1 MRNMKKNLLLIIAT
15 LFIFPLQAQ
24 NTLKLMTYNIKNAN
38 GMDDVCDFQRVAN
51 VINNASPDVV
61 AIQEVDSMTNRS
73 GQKYVLGEI
82 AERTQMHAYFA
93 PAIDY
98 DGGKYGIGLLT
109 RQVPVRLQTIP
120 LPGRE
125 EARALILAEFEDY
138 IYCCTHMSLTEEDRM
153 ESLKIVKSFTIPYKK
168 PLFLAG
174 DMNAEPESDFIK
186 ELQKDF
192 QILSNPKQHTYP
204 APEPKETID
213 YIATLKSNVN
223 GFALISAQVLHEPM
237 ASDHRP
243 ILVELRTAEKENKIF
258 RTKPYLQN
266 PVGNGITV
274 MWETTVPAYCW
285 VEYGT
290 DTTQLKRARTIVD
303 GQVVCN
309 NYLHKIRIDGL
320 QPGQKYYYRVCSQ
333 EILLYQ
339 AYKKVFGNTAQS
351 SFSEFTLPEIDA
363 DSFTAIVF
371 NDLHQHTK
379 TFRALCK
386 QIQNID
392 YDFVVFNGDCVDDPV
407 DHNQATTFIS
417 ELTEGV
423 RGDRIPTF
431 FMRGNHEIRNAYS
444 IGLRDHYD
452 YVENKT
458 YGSFNWGDTRIVMLD
473 CGEDKLDSHWVY
485 YGLNDFT
492 QLRNEQVDFLKK
504 ELSAKEFK
512 KAKKRVL
519 IHHIPLYGNDGVNL
533 CADLWTKVLEKAPFN
548 ISLNAHTH
556 KYAYHPKGELG
567 NNYPVVIGGGYKMD
581 GATVMILEKK
591 KDELR
596 IKVLNVKG
604 DVLLDIT
611 V

>member
-1 MRNMKKNLLLIIAT
+1 MKKNLLFIFAA
-15 LFIFPLQAQ
+15 LFIFSAQAQ
-24 NTLKLMTYNIKNAN
+24 NTLKLMSYNIKNAN
-38 GMDDVCDFQRVAN
+38 GMDNVCNFQRIAN
-51 VINNASPDVV
+51 VINNTSPDVV

-82 AERTQMHAYFA
+82 AERTQMHGYFA

-109 RQVPVRLQTIP
+109 KQVPLRLQTLP

-125 EARALILAEFEDY
+125 EARTLILAEFADY

-153 ESLKIVKSFTIPYKK
+153 KSLELVKAFTSSSTK

-174 DMNAEPESDFIK
+174 DMNAEPESGFIK
-186 ELQKDF
+186 KLQKDF
-192 QILSNPKQHTYP
+192 QILSNPKQHTFP
-204 APEPKETID
+204 APDPKETID
-213 YIATLKSNVN
+213 YIATLKQNAK
-223 GFALISAQVLHEPM
+223 GFAVISAKVINEPM

-243 ILVELRTAEKENKIF
+243 ILVELRTAEKADKIF
-258 RTKPYLQN
+258 RMKPYLQN

-320 QPGQKYYYRVCSQ
+320 QLGQKYYYRVCSQ

-351 SFSEFTLPEIDA
+351 AFSEFTLPATDT
-363 DSFTAIVF
+363 DSFTAVVF
-371 NDLHQHTK
+371 NDLHQHTQ
-379 TFRALCK
+379 TFRALCQ
-386 QIQNID
+386 QIKNVN

-407 DHNQATTFIS
+407 DHNQATSFIS

-423 RGDRIPTF
+423 CGDRIPTF

-452 YVENKT
+452 YVGDRT

-473 CGEDKLDSHWVY
+473 CGEDKPDDHWVY

-504 ELSAKEFK
+504 ELSSKEFK
-512 KAKKRVL
+512 KAGKRVL
-519 IHHIPLYGNDGVNL
+519 IHHIPLYGNDGKNL
-533 CADLWTKVLEKAPFN
+533 CANLWTKLLEKAPFN

-567 NNYPVVIGGGYKMD
+567 NNYPVIIGGGYKMD

-596 IKVLNVKG
+596 VKVLNAKG
-604 DVLLDIT
+604 KILLDIT

>member
-1 MRNMKKNLLLIIAT
+1 MKKNLL
-15 LFIFPLQAQ
+15 FIFAVLFTFSAQAQ
-24 NTLKLMTYNIKNAN
+24 NTLKLMSYNIKNAN
-38 GMDDVCDFQRVAN
+38 GMDNVCNFQRIAN

-82 AERTQMHAYFA
+82 AERTQMHGYFA

-109 RQVPVRLQTIP
+109 KQVPLRLQTLP

-125 EARALILAEFEDY
+125 EARTLILAEFVDY

-153 ESLKIVKSFTIPYKK
+153 KSLELVKAFTSSSTK

-174 DMNAEPESDFIK
+174 DMNAEPESGFIK

-192 QILSNPKQHTYP
+192 QILSNPKQHTFP
-204 APEPKETID
+204 APYPKETID
-213 YIATLKSNVN
+213 YIATLKQNAK
-223 GFALISAQVLHEPM
+223 GFAVISAKVINEPM

-243 ILVELRTAEKENKIF
+243 ILVELRTAEKADKIF
-258 RTKPYLQN
+258 RMKPYLQN

-351 SFSEFTLPEIDA
+351 AFSEFTLPATDT
-363 DSFTAIVF
+363 DSFTAVVF
-371 NDLHQHTK
+371 NDLHQHTQ
-379 TFRALCK
+379 TFRALCQ
-386 QIQNID
+386 QIKNVN

-407 DHNQATTFIS
+407 DHNQATSFIS

-423 RGDRIPTF
+423 CGDRIPTF

-452 YVENKT
+452 YVGDRT

-473 CGEDKLDSHWVY
+473 CGEDKPDDHWVY

-504 ELSAKEFK
+504 ELSSKEFK
-512 KAKKRVL
+512 KAGKRVL
-519 IHHIPLYGNDGVNL
+519 IHHIPLYGNDGKNL
-533 CADLWTKVLEKAPFN
+533 CANLWTKLLEKAPFN

-567 NNYPVVIGGGYKMD
+567 NNYPVIIGGGYKMD

-596 IKVLNVKG
+596 VKVLNAKG
-604 DVLLDIT
+604 KILLDIT

>member
-1 MRNMKKNLLLIIAT
+1 MKKNLLFIFAA
-15 LFIFPLQAQ
+15 LFIFSAQAQ
-24 NTLKLMTYNIKNAN
+24 NTLKLMSYNIKNAN
-38 GMDDVCDFQRVAN
+38 GMDNVCNFQRIAN
-51 VINNASPDVV
+51 VINNTSPDVV

-82 AERTQMHAYFA
+82 AERTQMHGYFA

-109 RQVPVRLQTIP
+109 KQVPLRLQTLP

-125 EARALILAEFEDY
+125 EARTLILAEFADY

-153 ESLKIVKSFTIPYKK
+153 KSLELVKAFTSSSTK

-174 DMNAEPESDFIK
+174 DMNAEPESGFIK
-186 ELQKDF
+186 KLQKDF
-192 QILSNPKQHTYP
+192 QILSNPKQHTFP
-204 APEPKETID
+204 APDPKETID
-213 YIATLKSNVN
+213 YIATLKQNAK
-223 GFALISAQVLHEPM
+223 GFAVISAKVINEPM

-243 ILVELRTAEKENKIF
+243 ILVELRTAEKADKIF
-258 RTKPYLQN
+258 RMKPYLQN

-351 SFSEFTLPEIDA
+351 AFSEFTLPATDT
-363 DSFTAIVF
+363 DSFTAVVF
-371 NDLHQHTK
+371 NDLHQHTQ
-379 TFRALCK
+379 TFRALCQ
-386 QIQNID
+386 QIKNVN

-407 DHNQATTFIS
+407 DHNQATSFIS

-423 RGDRIPTF
+423 CGDRIPTF

-452 YVENKT
+452 YVGDRT

-473 CGEDKLDSHWVY
+473 CGGDKPDDHWVY

-504 ELSAKEFK
+504 ELSSKEFK
-512 KAKKRVL
+512 KAGKRVL
-519 IHHIPLYGNDGVNL
+519 IHHIPLYGNDGKNL
-533 CADLWTKVLEKAPFN
+533 CANLWTKLLEKAPFN

-567 NNYPVVIGGGYKMD
+567 NNYPVIIGGGYKMD

-596 IKVLNVKG
+596 VKVLNAKG
-604 DVLLDIT
+604 KILLDIT

>member
-1 MRNMKKNLLLIIAT
+1 MKKNLL
-15 LFIFPLQAQ
+15 FIFAALFTFSAQAQ
-24 NTLKLMTYNIKNAN
+24 NTLKLMSYNIKNAN
-38 GMDDVCDFQRVAN
+38 GMDNVCNFQRIAN
-51 VINNASPDVV
+51 VINNTSPDVV

-82 AERTQMHAYFA
+82 AERTQMHGYFA

-109 RQVPVRLQTIP
+109 KQLPLRLQTLP

-125 EARALILAEFEDY
+125 EARTLILAEFADY

-153 ESLKIVKSFTIPYKK
+153 KSLELVKAFTSSSTK

-174 DMNAEPESDFIK
+174 DMNAEPESGFIK

-192 QILSNPKQHTYP
+192 QILSNPKQHTFP
-204 APEPKETID
+204 APDPKETID
-213 YIATLKSNVN
+213 YIATLKQNAK
-223 GFALISAQVLHEPM
+223 GFAVISAKVINEPM

-243 ILVELRTAEKENKIF
+243 ILVELRTAEKADKIF
-258 RTKPYLQN
+258 RMKPYLQN

-351 SFSEFTLPEIDA
+351 AFSEFTLPATDT
-363 DSFTAIVF
+363 DSFTAVVF
-371 NDLHQHTK
+371 NDLHQHTQ
-379 TFRALCK
+379 TFRALCQ
-386 QIQNID
+386 QIKNVN

-407 DHNQATTFIS
+407 DHNQATSFIS

-423 RGDRIPTF
+423 CGGRIPTF

-452 YVENKT
+452 YVGDRT

-473 CGEDKLDSHWVY
+473 CGEDKPDDHWVY

-504 ELSAKEFK
+504 ELSSKEFK
-512 KAKKRVL
+512 KARKRVL
-519 IHHIPLYGNDGVNL
+519 IHHIPLYGNDGKNL
-533 CADLWTKVLEKAPFN
+533 CANLWTKLLEKAPFN

-567 NNYPVVIGGGYKMD
+567 NNYPVIIGGGYKMD
-581 GATVMILEKK
+581 GTTVMILEKK

-596 IKVLNVKG
+596 VKVLNAKG
-604 DVLLDIT
+604 KILLDIT

>member
-1 MRNMKKNLLLIIAT
+1 MKKNLLFIFAA
-15 LFIFPLQAQ
+15 LFIFSAQAQ
-24 NTLKLMTYNIKNAN
+24 NTLKLMSYNIKNAN
-38 GMDDVCDFQRVAN
+38 GMDNVCNFQRIAN
-51 VINNASPDVV
+51 VINNTSPDVV

-82 AERTQMHAYFA
+82 AERTQMHGYFA

-109 RQVPVRLQTIP
+109 KQVPLRLQSLP

-125 EARALILAEFEDY
+125 EARTLILAEFADY

-153 ESLKIVKSFTIPYKK
+153 KSLELVKAFTSSSTK

-174 DMNAEPESDFIK
+174 DMNAEPESGFIK

-192 QILSNPKQHTYP
+192 QILSNPKQHTFP
-204 APEPKETID
+204 APDPKETID
-213 YIATLKSNVN
+213 YIATLKQNAK
-223 GFALISAQVLHEPM
+223 GFAVISAKVINEPM

-243 ILVELRTAEKENKIF
+243 ILVELRTVEKADKIF
-258 RTKPYLQN
+258 RMKPYLQN

-351 SFSEFTLPEIDA
+351 AFSEFTLPATDT
-363 DSFTAIVF
+363 DSFTAVVF
-371 NDLHQHTK
+371 NDLHQHTQ
-379 TFRALCK
+379 TFRSLCQ
-386 QIQNID
+386 QIKNVN

-407 DHNQATTFIS
+407 DHNQATSFIS

-423 RGDRIPTF
+423 CGDRIPTF

-452 YVENKT
+452 YVGDRT

-473 CGEDKLDSHWVY
+473 CGEDKPDDHWVY

-504 ELSAKEFK
+504 ELSSKEFK
-512 KAKKRVL
+512 KAGKRVL
-519 IHHIPLYGNDGVNL
+519 IHHIPLYGNDGKNL
-533 CADLWTKVLEKAPFN
+533 CANPWTKLLEKAPFN

-567 NNYPVVIGGGYKMD
+567 NNYPVIIGGGYKMD

-596 IKVLNVKG
+596 VKVLNAKG
-604 DVLLDIT
+604 KILLDIT

>member
-1 MRNMKKNLLLIIAT
+1 MKKNLLFIFAA
-15 LFIFPLQAQ
+15 LFIFSAQAQ
-24 NTLKLMTYNIKNAN
+24 NTLKLMSYNIKNAN
-38 GMDDVCDFQRVAN
+38 GMDNVCNFQRIAN
-51 VINNASPDVV
+51 VINNTSPDVV

-82 AERTQMHAYFA
+82 AERTQMHGYFA

-109 RQVPVRLQTIP
+109 KQVPLRLQSLP

-125 EARALILAEFEDY
+125 EARTLILAEFADY

-153 ESLKIVKSFTIPYKK
+153 KSLELVKAFTSSSTK

-174 DMNAEPESDFIK
+174 DMNAEPESGFIK

-192 QILSNPKQHTYP
+192 QILSNPKQHTFP
-204 APEPKETID
+204 APDPKETID
-213 YIATLKSNVN
+213 YIATLKQNAK
-223 GFALISAQVLHEPM
+223 GFAVISAKVINEPM

-243 ILVELRTAEKENKIF
+243 ILVELRTVEKADKIF
-258 RTKPYLQN
+258 RMKPYLQN

-351 SFSEFTLPEIDA
+351 AFSEFTLPATDT
-363 DSFTAIVF
+363 DSFTAVVF
-371 NDLHQHTK
+371 NDLHQHTQ
-379 TFRALCK
+379 TFRSLCQ
-386 QIQNID
+386 QIKNVN

-407 DHNQATTFIS
+407 DHNQATSFIS

-423 RGDRIPTF
+423 CGDRIPTF

-452 YVENKT
+452 YVGDRT

-473 CGEDKLDSHWVY
+473 CGEDKPDDHWVY

-504 ELSAKEFK
+504 ELSSKEFK
-512 KAKKRVL
+512 KAGKRVL
-519 IHHIPLYGNDGVNL
+519 IHHIPLYGNDGKNF
-533 CADLWTKVLEKAPFN
+533 CANLWTKLLEKAPFN

-567 NNYPVVIGGGYKMD
+567 NNYPVIIGGGYKMD

-596 IKVLNVKG
+596 VKVLNAKG
-604 DVLLDIT
+604 KILLDIT

>member
-1 MRNMKKNLLLIIAT
+1 MINTRKTFLLALAS
-15 LFIFPLQAQ
+15 LFILSAQAQ
-24 NTLKLMTYNIKNAN
+24 NTLRLMTYNIKNAN
-38 GMDDVCDFQRVAN
+38 GMDDVRSFQRIAN

-61 AIQEVDSMTNRS
+61 AVQEVDSMTHRS

-98 DGGKYGIGLLT
+98 DGGKYGVGLLT
-109 RQVPVRLQTIP
+109 KQAPIRLQTMP

-125 EARALILAEFEDY
+125 EARTLILAEFEDY
-138 IYCCTHMSLTEEDRM
+138 IYCCTHLSLTEEDRM
-153 ESLKIVKSFTIPYKK
+153 KSLKVLKSFADESKK
-168 PLFLAG
+168 PFFLAG
-174 DMNAEPESDFIK
+174 DMNAEPESAFIK
-186 ELQKDF
+186 ELQKEY
-192 QILSNPKQHTYP
+192 QIISNPKQPTFP

-213 YIATLKSNVN
+213 YIASLKQNAA
-223 GFALISAQVLHEPM
+223 GFAVISARVLNEPV

-243 ILVELRTAEKENKIF
+243 LLVVLRTAEKADKIF

-274 MWETTVPAYCW
+274 MCETTVPAYCW

-290 DTTQLKRARTIVD
+290 DTTQLKRARNIVD

-309 NYLHKIRIDGL
+309 NKLHKVRIDGL

-351 SFSEFTLPEIDA
+351 DFSEFTLPAA
-363 DSFTAIVF
+363 DTETFTAVVF
-371 NDLHQHTK
+371 NDLHQHTN

-423 RGDRIPTF
+423 RGDCIPTF

-452 YVENKT
+452 YVGDKT

-473 CGEDKLDSHWVY
+473 CGEDKLDTHWVY

-504 ELSAKEFK
+504 ELASKDFK

-519 IHHIPLYGNDGVNL
+519 IHHIPLYGNDGENL
-533 CADLWTKVLEKAPFN
+533 CADLWTKLLEKAPFN
-548 ISLNAHTH
+548 VSLNAHTH

-567 NNYPVVIGGGYKMD
+567 NNYPVIIGGGYRMD

-591 KDELR
+591 KDEMK
-596 IKVLNVKG
+596 IKVLNAKG
-604 DVLLDIT
+604 EVLLDIK

>member
-1 MRNMKKNLLLIIAT
+1 MKKNLL
-15 LFIFPLQAQ
+15 FIFAVLFTFSAQAQ
-24 NTLKLMTYNIKNAN
+24 NTLKLMSYNIKNAN
-38 GMDDVCDFQRVAN
+38 GMDNVCNFQRIAN

-82 AERTQMHAYFA
+82 AERTQMHGYFA

-109 RQVPVRLQTIP
+109 KQVPLRLQTLP

-125 EARALILAEFEDY
+125 EARTLILAEFVDY

-153 ESLKIVKSFTIPYKK
+153 KSLELVKAFTSSSTK

-174 DMNAEPESDFIK
+174 DMNAEPESGFIK

-192 QILSNPKQHTYP
+192 QILSNPKQHTFP
-204 APEPKETID
+204 APDPKETID
-213 YIATLKSNVN
+213 YIATLKQNAK
-223 GFALISAQVLHEPM
+223 GFAVISAKVINEPM

-243 ILVELRTAEKENKIF
+243 ILVELRTAEKADKIF
-258 RTKPYLQN
+258 RMKPYLQN

-351 SFSEFTLPEIDA
+351 AFSEFTLPATDT
-363 DSFTAIVF
+363 DSFTAVVF
-371 NDLHQHTK
+371 NDLHQHTQ
-379 TFRALCK
+379 TFRALCQ
-386 QIQNID
+386 QIKNVN

-407 DHNQATTFIS
+407 DHNQATSFIS

-423 RGDRIPTF
+423 CGDRIPTF

-452 YVENKT
+452 YVGDRT

-473 CGEDKLDSHWVY
+473 CGEDKPDDHWVY

-504 ELSAKEFK
+504 ELSSKEFK
-512 KAKKRVL
+512 KAGKRVL
-519 IHHIPLYGNDGVNL
+519 IHHIPLYGNDGKNL
-533 CADLWTKVLEKAPFN
+533 CANLWTKLLKHLS
-548 ISLNAHTH
+548 IS
-556 KYAYHPKGELG
+556 
-567 NNYPVVIGGGYKMD
+567 V
-581 GATVMILEKK
+581 
-591 KDELR
+591 
-596 IKVLNVKG
+596 
-604 DVLLDIT
+604 
-611 V
+611 

>member
-1 MRNMKKNLLLIIAT
+1 MKKNLLFIFAA
-15 LFIFPLQAQ
+15 LFIFSAQAQ
-24 NTLKLMTYNIKNAN
+24 NTLKLMSYNIKNAN
-38 GMDDVCDFQRVAN
+38 GMDDVCNFQRIAN
-51 VINNASPDVV
+51 VINNTSPDVV

-82 AERTQMHAYFA
+82 AERTQMHGYFA

-109 RQVPVRLQTIP
+109 KQVPLRLQTLP

-125 EARALILAEFEDY
+125 EARTLILAEFADY

-153 ESLKIVKSFTIPYKK
+153 KSLELVKAFTSSSTK

-174 DMNAEPESDFIK
+174 DMNAEPESGFIK
-186 ELQKDF
+186 KLQKDF
-192 QILSNPKQHTYP
+192 QILSNPKQHTFP
-204 APEPKETID
+204 APDPKETID
-213 YIATLKSNVN
+213 YIATLKQNAK
-223 GFALISAQVLHEPM
+223 GFAVISAKVINEPM

-243 ILVELRTAEKENKIF
+243 ILVELRTAEKADKIF
-258 RTKPYLQN
+258 RMKPYLQN

-351 SFSEFTLPEIDA
+351 AFSEFTLPATDT
-363 DSFTAIVF
+363 DSFTAVVF
-371 NDLHQHTK
+371 NDLHQHTQ
-379 TFRALCK
+379 TFRALCQ
-386 QIQNID
+386 QIKNVN

-407 DHNQATTFIS
+407 DHNQATSFIS

-423 RGDRIPTF
+423 CGDRIPTF

-452 YVENKT
+452 YVGDRT

-473 CGEDKLDSHWVY
+473 CGEDKPDDHWVY

-504 ELSAKEFK
+504 ELSSKEFK
-512 KAKKRVL
+512 KAGKRVL
-519 IHHIPLYGNDGVNL
+519 IHHIPLYGNDGKNL
-533 CADLWTKVLEKAPFN
+533 CANLWTKLLEKAPFN

-567 NNYPVVIGGGYKMD
+567 NNYPVIIGGGYKMD

-596 IKVLNVKG
+596 VKVLNAKG
-604 DVLLDIT
+604 KILLDIT

>member
-1 MRNMKKNLLLIIAT
+1 MKKNLLFIFAA
-15 LFIFPLQAQ
+15 LFIFSAQAQ
-24 NTLKLMTYNIKNAN
+24 NTLKLMSYNIKNAN
-38 GMDDVCDFQRVAN
+38 GMDNVCNFQRIAN
-51 VINNASPDVV
+51 VINNTSPDVV

-82 AERTQMHAYFA
+82 AERTQMHGYFA

-109 RQVPVRLQTIP
+109 KQVPLRLQSLP

-125 EARALILAEFEDY
+125 EARTLILAEFADY

-153 ESLKIVKSFTIPYKK
+153 KSLELVKAFTSSSTK

-174 DMNAEPESDFIK
+174 DMNAEPESGFIK

-192 QILSNPKQHTYP
+192 QILSNPKQHTFP
-204 APEPKETID
+204 APDPKETID
-213 YIATLKSNVN
+213 YIATLKQNAK
-223 GFALISAQVLHEPM
+223 GFAVISAKVINEPM

-243 ILVELRTAEKENKIF
+243 ILVELRTVEKADKIF
-258 RTKPYLQN
+258 RMKPYLQN

-320 QPGQKYYYRVCSQ
+320 QPGQKYYDRVCSQ

-351 SFSEFTLPEIDA
+351 AFSEFTLPATDT
-363 DSFTAIVF
+363 DSFTAVVF
-371 NDLHQHTK
+371 NDLHQHTQ
-379 TFRALCK
+379 TFRSLCQ
-386 QIQNID
+386 QIKNVN

-407 DHNQATTFIS
+407 DHNQATSFIS

-423 RGDRIPTF
+423 CGDRIPTF

-452 YVENKT
+452 YVGDRT

-473 CGEDKLDSHWVY
+473 CGEDKPDDHWVY

-504 ELSAKEFK
+504 ELSSKEFK
-512 KAKKRVL
+512 KAGKRVL
-519 IHHIPLYGNDGVNL
+519 IHHIPLYGNDGKNL
-533 CADLWTKVLEKAPFN
+533 CANLWTKLLEKAPFN

-567 NNYPVVIGGGYKMD
+567 NNYPVIIGGGYKMD

-591 KDELR
+591 KDER
-596 IKVLNVKG
+596 RVKVLNAKG
-604 DVLLDIT
+604 KILLDIT

>member
-1 MRNMKKNLLLIIAT
+1 MKKNLLLIIAI
-15 LFIFPLQAQ
+15 LFVFSAQAQ

-38 GMDDVCDFQRVAN
+38 GMDDVCNFQRIAN

-61 AIQEVDSMTNRS
+61 AIQEVDSMTKRS

-82 AERTQMHAYFA
+82 AGRTQMHAYFA
-93 PAIDY
+93 PAIDF

-125 EARALILAEFEDY
+125 EERALVLAEFEDY

-153 ESLKIVKSFTIPYKK
+153 ESLKIVKSFTTPYKK

-192 QILSNPKQHTYP
+192 QLLSNPKQHTYP

-213 YIATLKSNVN
+213 YIAALKSNAN
-223 GFALISAQVLHEPM
+223 GFALISARVLNEPV

-243 ILVELRTAEKENKIF
+243 ILVELRTAEKANKIF

-333 EILLYQ
+333 EMLLYQ

-351 SFSEFTLPEIDA
+351 SFSEFTLPTTDT
-363 DSFTAIVF
+363 DSFTAVVF

-386 QIQNID
+386 QIQNVD

-431 FMRGNHEIRNAYS
+431 FMRGNHEIRNTYS

-452 YVENKT
+452 YVGNKT

-533 CADLWTKVLEKAPFN
+533 CADLWTNLLEKAPFN
-548 ISLNAHTH
+548 VSLNAHTH
-556 KYAYHPKGELG
+556 KYAFHPKGELG

-581 GATVMILEKK
+581 SATVMILEKK
-591 KDELR
+591 KDKLR

-604 DVLLDIT
+604 EILLDIT

>member
-1 MRNMKKNLLLIIAT
+1 MKKNLLFIFAA
-15 LFIFPLQAQ
+15 LFIFSAQAQ
-24 NTLKLMTYNIKNAN
+24 NTLKLMSYNIKNAN
-38 GMDDVCDFQRVAN
+38 GMDNVCNFQRIAN
-51 VINNASPDVV
+51 VINNTSPDVV

-82 AERTQMHAYFA
+82 AERTQMHGYFA

-109 RQVPVRLQTIP
+109 KQVPLRLQSLP

-125 EARALILAEFEDY
+125 EARTLILAEFADY

-153 ESLKIVKSFTIPYKK
+153 KSLELVKAFTSSSTK

-174 DMNAEPESDFIK
+174 DMNAEPESGFIK

-192 QILSNPKQHTYP
+192 QILSNPKQHTFP
-204 APEPKETID
+204 APDPKETID
-213 YIATLKSNVN
+213 YIATLKQNAK
-223 GFALISAQVLHEPM
+223 GFAVISAKVINEPM

-243 ILVELRTAEKENKIF
+243 ILVELRTAEKADKIF
-258 RTKPYLQN
+258 RMKPYLQN

-351 SFSEFTLPEIDA
+351 AFSEFTLPATDT
-363 DSFTAIVF
+363 DSFTAVVF
-371 NDLHQHTK
+371 NDLHQHTQ
-379 TFRALCK
+379 TFRSLCQ
-386 QIQNID
+386 QIKNVN

-407 DHNQATTFIS
+407 DHNQATSFIS

-423 RGDRIPTF
+423 CGDRIPTF

-452 YVENKT
+452 YVGDRT

-473 CGEDKLDSHWVY
+473 CGEDKPDDHWVY

-504 ELSAKEFK
+504 ELSSKEFK
-512 KAKKRVL
+512 KAGKRVL
-519 IHHIPLYGNDGVNL
+519 IHHIPLYGNDGKNL
-533 CADLWTKVLEKAPFN
+533 CANLWTKLLEKAPFN

-567 NNYPVVIGGGYKMD
+567 NNYPVIIGGGYKMD
-581 GATVMILEKK
+581 GTTVMILEKK

-596 IKVLNVKG
+596 VKVLNAKG
-604 DVLLDIT
+604 KILLDIT

>member
-1 MRNMKKNLLLIIAT
+1 MKKNLLFIFAA
-15 LFIFPLQAQ
+15 LFIFSAQAQ
-24 NTLKLMTYNIKNAN
+24 NTLKLMSYNIKNAN
-38 GMDDVCDFQRVAN
+38 GMDNVCNFQRIAN
-51 VINNASPDVV
+51 VINNTSPDVV

-82 AERTQMHAYFA
+82 AERTQMHGYFA

-109 RQVPVRLQTIP
+109 KQVPLRLQSLP

-125 EARALILAEFEDY
+125 EARTLILAEFADY

-153 ESLKIVKSFTIPYKK
+153 KSLELVKAFTSSSTK

-174 DMNAEPESDFIK
+174 DMNAEPESGFIK

-192 QILSNPKQHTYP
+192 QILSNPKQHTFP
-204 APEPKETID
+204 APDPKETID
-213 YIATLKSNVN
+213 YIATLKQNAK
-223 GFALISAQVLHEPM
+223 GFAVISAKVINEPM

-243 ILVELRTAEKENKIF
+243 ILVELRTVEKADKIF
-258 RTKPYLQN
+258 RMKPYLQN

-351 SFSEFTLPEIDA
+351 AFSEFTLPATDT
-363 DSFTAIVF
+363 DSFTAVVF
-371 NDLHQHTK
+371 NDLHQHTQ
-379 TFRALCK
+379 TFRSLCQ
-386 QIQNID
+386 QIKNVN

-407 DHNQATTFIS
+407 DHNQATSFIS

-423 RGDRIPTF
+423 CGDRIPTF

-452 YVENKT
+452 YVGDRT

-473 CGEDKLDSHWVY
+473 CGEDKPDDHWVY

-504 ELSAKEFK
+504 ELSSKEFK
-512 KAKKRVL
+512 KAGKRVL
-519 IHHIPLYGNDGVNL
+519 IHHIPLYGNDGKNL
-533 CADLWTKVLEKAPFN
+533 CANLWTKLLEKAPFN

-567 NNYPVVIGGGYKMD
+567 TNNPVIIGGGYKMD

-596 IKVLNVKG
+596 VKVLNAKG
-604 DVLLDIT
+604 KILLDIT

>member
-1 MRNMKKNLLLIIAT
+1 MKKNLLFIFAA
-15 LFIFPLQAQ
+15 LFIFSAQAQ
-24 NTLKLMTYNIKNAN
+24 NTLKLMSYNIKNAN
-38 GMDDVCDFQRVAN
+38 GMDNVCNFQRIAN
-51 VINNASPDVV
+51 VINNTSPDVV

-82 AERTQMHAYFA
+82 AERTQMHGYFA

-109 RQVPVRLQTIP
+109 KQVPLRLQSLP

-125 EARALILAEFEDY
+125 EARTLILAEFADY

-153 ESLKIVKSFTIPYKK
+153 KSLELVKAFTSSSTK

-174 DMNAEPESDFIK
+174 DMNAEPESGFIK
-186 ELQKDF
+186 KLQKDF
-192 QILSNPKQHTYP
+192 QILSNPKQHTFP
-204 APEPKETID
+204 APDPKETID
-213 YIATLKSNVN
+213 YIATLKQNAK
-223 GFALISAQVLHEPM
+223 GFAVISAKVINEPM

-243 ILVELRTAEKENKIF
+243 ILVELRTAEKADKIF
-258 RTKPYLQN
+258 RMKPYLQN

-351 SFSEFTLPEIDA
+351 AFSEFTLPATDT
-363 DSFTAIVF
+363 DSFTAVVF
-371 NDLHQHTK
+371 NDLHQHTQ
-379 TFRALCK
+379 TFRALCQ
-386 QIQNID
+386 QIKNVN

-407 DHNQATTFIS
+407 DHNQATSFIS

-423 RGDRIPTF
+423 CGDRIPTF

-452 YVENKT
+452 YVGDRT

-473 CGEDKLDSHWVY
+473 CGEDKPDDHWVY

-504 ELSAKEFK
+504 ELSSKEFK
-512 KAKKRVL
+512 KAGKRVL
-519 IHHIPLYGNDGVNL
+519 IHHIPLYGNDGKNL
-533 CADLWTKVLEKAPFN
+533 CANLWTKLLEKAPFN

-567 NNYPVVIGGGYKMD
+567 NNYPVIIGGGYKMD

-596 IKVLNVKG
+596 VKVLNAKG
-604 DVLLDIT
+604 KILLDIT

>member
-1 MRNMKKNLLLIIAT
+1 MKKNLL
-15 LFIFPLQAQ
+15 FIFAALFTFSAQAQ
-24 NTLKLMTYNIKNAN
+24 NTLKLMSYNIKNAN
-38 GMDDVCDFQRVAN
+38 GMDNVCNFQRIAN
-51 VINNASPDVV
+51 VINNTSPDVV

-82 AERTQMHAYFA
+82 AERTQMHGYFA

-109 RQVPVRLQTIP
+109 KEIPVSLKTMT

-125 EARALILAEFEDY
+125 EARTLILAEFADY

-153 ESLKIVKSFTIPYKK
+153 KSLELVKAFTSSSTK

-174 DMNAEPESDFIK
+174 DMNAEPESGFIK

-192 QILSNPKQHTYP
+192 QILSNPKQHTFP
-204 APEPKETID
+204 APDPKETID
-213 YIATLKSNVN
+213 YIATLKQNAK
-223 GFALISAQVLHEPM
+223 GFAVISAKVINEPM

-243 ILVELRTAEKENKIF
+243 ILVELRTAEKADKIF
-258 RTKPYLQN
+258 RMKPYLQN

-351 SFSEFTLPEIDA
+351 AFSEFTLPATDT
-363 DSFTAIVF
+363 DSFTAVVF
-371 NDLHQHTK
+371 NDLHQHTQ
-379 TFRALCK
+379 TFRALCQ
-386 QIQNID
+386 QIKNVN

-407 DHNQATTFIS
+407 DHNQATSFIS

-423 RGDRIPTF
+423 CGDRIPTF

-452 YVENKT
+452 YVGDRT

-473 CGEDKLDSHWVY
+473 CGEDKPDDHWVY

-504 ELSAKEFK
+504 ELSSKEFK
-512 KAKKRVL
+512 KAGKRVL
-519 IHHIPLYGNDGVNL
+519 IHHIPLYGNDGKNL
-533 CADLWTKVLEKAPFN
+533 CANLWTKLLEKAPFN

-567 NNYPVVIGGGYKMD
+567 NNYPVIIGGGYKMD
-581 GATVMILEKK
+581 GTTVMILEKK

-596 IKVLNVKG
+596 VKVLNAKG
-604 DVLLDIT
+604 KILLDIT

>member
-1 MRNMKKNLLLIIAT
+1 MKKNLLFIFAA
-15 LFIFPLQAQ
+15 LFIFSAQAQ
-24 NTLKLMTYNIKNAN
+24 NTLKLMSYNIKNAN
-38 GMDDVCDFQRVAN
+38 GMDNVCNFQRIAN
-51 VINNASPDVV
+51 VINNTSPDVV

-82 AERTQMHAYFA
+82 AERTQMHGYFA

-109 RQVPVRLQTIP
+109 KQVPLRLQSLP

-125 EARALILAEFEDY
+125 EARTLILAEFADY

-153 ESLKIVKSFTIPYKK
+153 KSLELVKAFTSSSTK

-174 DMNAEPESDFIK
+174 DMNAEPESGFIK

-192 QILSNPKQHTYP
+192 QILSNPKQHTFP
-204 APEPKETID
+204 APDPKETID
-213 YIATLKSNVN
+213 YIATLKQNAK
-223 GFALISAQVLHEPM
+223 GFAVISAKVINEPM

-243 ILVELRTAEKENKIF
+243 ILVELRTVEKADKIF
-258 RTKPYLQN
+258 RMKPYLQN

-303 GQVVCN
+303 GQVICN

-351 SFSEFTLPEIDA
+351 AFSEFTLPATDT
-363 DSFTAIVF
+363 DSFTAVVF
-371 NDLHQHTK
+371 NDLHQHTQ
-379 TFRALCK
+379 TFRSLCQ
-386 QIQNID
+386 QIKNVN

-407 DHNQATTFIS
+407 DHNQATSFIS

-423 RGDRIPTF
+423 CGDRIPTF

-452 YVENKT
+452 YVGDRT

-473 CGEDKLDSHWVY
+473 CGEDKPDDHWVY

-504 ELSAKEFK
+504 ELSSKEFK
-512 KAKKRVL
+512 KAGKRVL
-519 IHHIPLYGNDGVNL
+519 IHHIPLYGNDGKNL
-533 CADLWTKVLEKAPFN
+533 CANLWTKLLEKAPFN

-567 NNYPVVIGGGYKMD
+567 NNYPVIIGGGYKMD

-596 IKVLNVKG
+596 VKVLNAKG
-604 DVLLDIT
+604 KILLDIT